1 MDCDRVILFLFASK
15 HKGVCCMKQ
24 IIYESYLELLHL
36 NEQKADSIQSLFGI
50 YLNKDEP
57 LDLLP
62 GNMTSIHVIQC
73 IGDHEPINHKGI
85 SRTMMISKANITK
98 VTRKLQEDRL
108 IRTVKLNDNKK
119 EVYYKL
125 TPEGR
130 KVHDMHMKV
139 HNEKK
144 RAFMNM
150 IEAFSV
156 EEQRTIASFLEKMT
170 ESIRHEHDQL

>member
-1 MDCDRVILFLFASK
+1 
-15 HKGVCCMKQ
+15 MKQ

-98 VTRKLQEDRL
+98 VTRKLQEDGL

-119 EVYYKL
+119 K
-125 TPEGR
+125 
-130 KVHDMHMKV
+130 
-139 HNEKK
+139 
-144 RAFMNM
+144 
-150 IEAFSV
+150 S
-156 EEQRTIASFLEKMT
+156 TIS
-170 ESIRHEHDQL
+170 